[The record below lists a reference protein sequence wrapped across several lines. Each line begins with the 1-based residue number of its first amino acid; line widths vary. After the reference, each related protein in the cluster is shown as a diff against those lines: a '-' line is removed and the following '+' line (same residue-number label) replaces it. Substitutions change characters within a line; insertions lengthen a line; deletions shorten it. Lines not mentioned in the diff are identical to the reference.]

1 MNAEER
7 VRWLNARDPLHKWK
21 VGQDIYCLHCDAVFK
36 VEDVGE
42 DSDGLPEC
50 PLCDA
55 TPLDFHTEP
64 WWREDL
70 VEQTPRKYDV
80 KNTWRVEPIRAV
92 AGQPGTLPP
101 RKVKSSK

>member
-21 VGQDIYCLHCDAVFK
+21 VGQDVYCLHCDAVFK
-36 VEDVGE
+36 AEDVGE
-42 DSDGLPEC
+42 DFDGLPEC

-55 TPLDFHTEP
+55 TPMDFHALP

-70 VEQTPRKYDV
+70 TEECEGGERYR
-80 KNTWRVEPIRAV
+80 WRGQPIRAT
-92 AGQPGTLPP
+92 PGRPGKLPLSP
-101 RKVKSSK
+101 WEQRN